1 MSNLAKYLNY
11 NHAEDIK
18 NTLNGLG
25 MEEFF
30 TNTEIEISKEEHQV
44 SFNRVLS
51 DKYSLEDWNAY

>member
-1 MSNLAKYLNY
+1 MSNLAKCLNY

-30 TNTEIEISKEEHQV
+30 SNTEIEISKEEHQV
-44 SFNRVLS
+44 SFSRNLS
-51 DKYSLEDWNAY
+51 DRLGLES